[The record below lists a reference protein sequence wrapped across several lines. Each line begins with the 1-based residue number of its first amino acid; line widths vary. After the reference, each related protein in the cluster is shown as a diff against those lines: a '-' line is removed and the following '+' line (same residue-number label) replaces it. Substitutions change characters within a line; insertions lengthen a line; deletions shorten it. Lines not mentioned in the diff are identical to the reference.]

1 MHLLHRGLACPD
13 HSGYYPRSGVKYLR
27 NGSGLAAGIRPQESI
42 LFVQSHVPEVTEL
55 HVLLSMVTMLGKL
68 TDLPTFKE
76 KVREQAHNIN
86 YGLVGYPV
94 LMAADILLYKAT
106 AVPVGLDQAP
116 HLEFTREIV
125 RSFNFRYK
133 TSALLEP
140 QMKITETP
148 IVLGIDGV
156 HKMSKSLNN
165 DIELAATSEETAARV
180 MQMVTDPA
188 RLRRNDPGNP
198 DVCNV
203 FSMHKYFSGPDE
215 IQLVNMECR
224 KAGIGCVD
232 CKKILAKNI
241 NAHLIPFRQ
250 KRAEIKQNPQVV
262 WEILY
267 QGAVKARIIAAQ
279 TMEEVRTAVGL
290 PERKK

>member
-1 MHLLHRGLACPD
+1 
-13 HSGYYPRSGVKYLR
+13 
-27 NGSGLAAGIRPQESI
+27 
-42 LFVQSHVPEVTEL
+42 
-55 HVLLSMVTMLGKL
+55 
-68 TDLPTFKE
+68 
-76 KVREQAHNIN
+76 
-86 YGLVGYPV
+86 
-94 LMAADILLYKAT
+94 
-106 AVPVGLDQAP
+106 
-116 HLEFTREIV
+116 
-125 RSFNFRYK
+125 
-133 TSALLEP
+133 
-140 QMKITETP
+140 
-148 IVLGIDGV
+148 
-156 HKMSKSLNN
+156 
-165 DIELAATSEETAARV
+165 
-180 MQMVTDPA
+180 MVTDPA

-203 FSMHKYFSGPDE
+203 FSMHKFFSGPDE
-215 IQLVNMECR
+215 IQMVNMECR

-250 KRAEIKQNPQVV
+250 KRAEINQNPQVV